1 VNNVI
6 TSFYCWTNYNNAFF
20 PGGRKIIFSLV
31 ALAVGFGLVVALGA
45 LVLFIAYSILLL

>member
-1 VNNVI
+1 MLLILFIVGI
-6 TSFYCWTNYNNAFF
+6 STIMLFF

-45 LVLFIAYSILLL
+45 LVLIILASVFL